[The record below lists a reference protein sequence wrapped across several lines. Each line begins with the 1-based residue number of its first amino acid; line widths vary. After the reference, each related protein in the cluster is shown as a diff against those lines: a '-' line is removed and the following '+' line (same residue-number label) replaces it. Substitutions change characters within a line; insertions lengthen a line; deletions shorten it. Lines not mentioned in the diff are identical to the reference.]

1 MVMAGRSIAAARC
14 TMPIRSGSS
23 TSPTGCR
30 STPGRPTIPRSNR
43 RRCSSAS
50 QRKARRLHRWR
61 RPRKR
66 LDGDVFWPGPQ
77 RVVPANAGT
86 HTAWTHVLALEQRP
100 FFNIEARGYG
110 FLRSQGRPGASWC
123 RPWLA
128 GMPMTHP
135 GEKFYPEGV
144 HWDDPI
150 ARGTLPD
157 LLSKASVQ
165 YGARP
170 AIEFR
175 DRPISFTELEAMV
188 EVAASAFL
196 RAGYGKNTSVA
207 LFLGN
212 SPDHPVNFFG
222 ALKAGARIVPL
233 SPLDGERALS
243 HKLGD
248 SGAPI
253 LVTSDLSA
261 LLPMALKFLEKGLLD
276 RLIVCEDDNWGAVG
290 NPHTPIPAN
299 PAITTFRAFAEGATK
314 PMQWPAIAADDVALL
329 QYTGGTTGLPK
340 GAMLSHGNLTSAV
353 SIYDVW
359 GKAARAKRDAV
370 ERVICVLPLFHIYAL
385 TVILLRSLTRGDL
398 ISLHQR
404 FDVEAVMRD
413 IEVKRATAFPGVPTM
428 WIAIASLPD
437 LESRDLSSLVSC
449 GSGGAPL
456 PVEVARIF
464 ERKVGMKLKSGWGMT
479 ETCSPGT
486 GHPKEGPDKPGSIGL
501 MLPGIEMDVVSLED
515 PRQLMPVGEVG
526 EIRIRGPNVT
536 KGYWNRPKETA
547 EAFVGDRFLTGDIG
561 YMDEDGYFYLVDR
574 KKDMIISGGFNVYP
588 SVIES
593 ATYEHPDVEE
603 VVVIGIPDTY
613 RGEAAKAFVKL
624 RRGAKTLDLEG
635 LNAFLADKIGR
646 HEMPTALEIRD
657 SLPRTPVGKLSKKEL
672 IEEERKKHDE
682 APAPAPEPLKRARS

>member
-1 MVMAGRSIAAARC
+1 MG
-14 TMPIRSGSS
+14 
-23 TSPTGCR
+23 
-30 STPGRPTIPRSNR
+30 
-43 RRCSSAS
+43 
-50 QRKARRLHRWR
+50 
-61 RPRKR
+61 
-66 LDGDVFWPGPQ
+66 
-77 RVVPANAGT
+77 
-86 HTAWTHVLALEQRP
+86 
-100 FFNIEARGYG
+100 
-110 FLRSQGRPGASWC
+110 
-123 RPWLA
+123 
-128 GMPMTHP
+128 HP

-157 LLSKASVQ
+157 LLSKAAAD

-170 AIEFR
+170 ALEFR
-175 DRPISFTELEAMV
+175 DRPIGYAELEAMV

-196 RAGYGKNTSVA
+196 RAGYGKNASIA

-222 ALKAGARIVPL
+222 ALKAGARVVHL

-243 HKLGD
+243 HKLSD
-248 SGAPI
+248 SGARI
-253 LVTSDLSA
+253 LVTSDLAA

-276 RLIVCEDDNWGAVG
+276 RLIVCEDDHWGAVG
-290 NPHTPIPAN
+290 NPHTPIPDN
-299 PAITTFRAFAEGATK
+299 PAIVTFRKFTDGATR
-314 PMQWPAIAADDVALL
+314 PAQWPQVSADDVALL

-359 GKAARAKRDAV
+359 GKPARAQRDAID
-370 ERVICVLPLFHIYAL
+370 RVICVLPLFHIFAL
-385 TVILLRSLTRGDL
+385 TVILLRSLERGDL

-437 LESRDLSSLVSC
+437 LDKRDMSSLTYC

-464 ERKVGMKLKSGWGMT
+464 ERKTSMKLKSGWGMT

-486 GHPKEGPDKPGSIGL
+486 GHPPEGPDKPGSIGL
-501 MLPGIEMDVVSLED
+501 MLPSIELDVVALDD
-515 PRQLMPVGEVG
+515 PKKVLPPGEVG

-536 KGYWNRPKETA
+536 KGYWNRPQETA

-561 YMDEDGYFYLVDR
+561 YMDVDGYFYLVDR

-588 SVIES
+588 QMIEQ
-593 ATYEHPDVEE
+593 AMYEHPAVHE
-603 VVVIGIPDTY
+603 VIVIGIPDDY

-624 RRGAKTLDLEG
+624 RGGTKPFTLEELK
-635 LNAFLADKIGR
+635 AFLAGKLGK
-646 HEMPTALEIRD
+646 HEIPAALEFVD
-657 SLPRTPVGKLSKKEL
+657 ELPRTSVGKLSRHEL
-672 IEEERKKHDE
+672 RNQQ
-682 APAPAPEPLKRARS
+682 PAPKSQQLASGGRA